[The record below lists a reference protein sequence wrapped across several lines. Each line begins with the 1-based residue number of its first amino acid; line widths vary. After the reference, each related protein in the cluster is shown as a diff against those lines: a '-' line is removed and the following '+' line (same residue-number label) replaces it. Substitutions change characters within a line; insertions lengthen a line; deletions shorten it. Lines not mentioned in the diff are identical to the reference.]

1 MPDDSTRKLLKV
13 FGVSVT
19 DCEDALGVLTTAV
32 RDPAATPAQVAAAVE
47 AYGRAA
53 RELGQ
58 RWAESSRLVLEF
70 QLRAQ
75 EAVAAY
81 VKARGGAGEGRA
93 VQ

>member
-19 DCEDALGVLTTAV
+19 GCEDALEALTGVL
-32 RDPAATPAQVAAAVE
+32 RDPTATPAHVADAVE
-47 AYGRAA
+47 TYGRAA

-58 RWAESSRLVLEF
+58 RWAEASRLILEL
-70 QLRAQ
+70 QVRAQ

-81 VKARGGAGEGRA
+81 VKERGERGDRA
-93 VQ
+93 VK

>member
-19 DCEDALGVLTTAV
+19 DCEDALGALTAAL
-32 RDPAATPAQVAAAVE
+32 RDPAAAPADVAAAVE

-58 RWAESSRLVLEF
+58 RWAEASRLILDLQV
-70 QLRAQ
+70 RAQ

-81 VKARGGAGEGRA
+81 VKERGGRGTGS
-93 VQ
+93 

>member
-19 DCEDALGVLTTAV
+19 ECEGALGTLTAAL
-32 RDPAATPAQVAAAVE
+32 RDPAATPAHVATAIE

-58 RWAESSRLVLEF
+58 RWAEASRLILEL
-70 QLRAQ
+70 QVRAQ

-81 VKARGGAGEGRA
+81 VKERGGQGDRA
-93 VQ
+93 VP

>member
-1 MPDDSTRKLLKV
+1 MPDDSTRKLLRV

-19 DCEDALGVLTTAV
+19 GCEDALDALTAAL
-32 RDPAATPAQVAAAVE
+32 RDPAATPAHVADAVE

-58 RWAESSRLVLEF
+58 RWTEASRLVLEL
-70 QLRAQ
+70 QMRAQ

-81 VKARGGAGEGRA
+81 VKERGGRGDRP